1 MRMLRSC
8 LWFLAL
14 VLYGAC
20 WVLPILDK
28 GKAGFYI
35 GFDGARLAH
44 EEFWT
49 LVTGGRSIDSI
60 VEVFGVVFTA
70 IGWLANEL
78 FLLGL
83 ATLLKWPR
91 LAVRSFAFSLGIMV
105 SWQVAFWRDFPLLIG
120 YWFWVGAGAIALW
133 LAASRFA
140 REKRR
145 GVGAVIAEPTTL
157 ALLLVPILNVVIAV
171 ALVT

>member
-8 LWFLAL
+8 TWFLAL

-28 GKAGFYI
+28 KI
-35 GFDGARLAH
+35 GFDGARFAH
-44 EEFWT
+44 EAFWE
-49 LVTGGRSIDSI
+49 LVTEGRSIDSI
-60 VEVFGVVFTA
+60 AQVFGVVFTA

-83 ATLLKWPR
+83 ATLLKWRR
-91 LAVRSFAFSLGIMV
+91 LAVRSFAFSLGIMI
-105 SWQVAFWRDFPLLIG
+105 SWQVAYLGDFPFLIG

-133 LAASRFA
+133 LAASRLA
-140 REKRR
+140 REKRC
-145 GVGAVIAEPTTL
+145 GVGAVIAEPTAL
-157 ALLLVPILNVVIAV
+157 ALLLVPILNAVIGV
-171 ALVT
+171 ALFEPFK